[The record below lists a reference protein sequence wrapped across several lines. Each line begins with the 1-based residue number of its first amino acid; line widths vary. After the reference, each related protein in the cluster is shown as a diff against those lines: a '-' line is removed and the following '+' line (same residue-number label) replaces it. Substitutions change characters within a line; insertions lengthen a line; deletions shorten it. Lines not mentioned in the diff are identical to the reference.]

1 MLMANDSQPMC
12 RHLDLD
18 WEWIL
23 RLKERSVLYSEASN
37 VGHVVECDTE
47 REGGS
52 QGN

>member
-12 RHLDLD
+12 RCLDLD

-23 RLKERSVLYSEASN
+23 RLEECSVLYSEVSN
-37 VGHVVECDTE
+37 VGRVVECDTE
-47 REGGS
+47 HEGGS